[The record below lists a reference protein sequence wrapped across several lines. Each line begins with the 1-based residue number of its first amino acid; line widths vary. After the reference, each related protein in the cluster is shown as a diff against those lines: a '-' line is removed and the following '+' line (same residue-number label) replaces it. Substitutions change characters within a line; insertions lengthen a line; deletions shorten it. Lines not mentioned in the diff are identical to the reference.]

1 MARKRKSKR
10 PSRKVA
16 PAAKKVLFSPRR
28 ISILIVALIL
38 ATGLFIVRNY
48 FLNSPDFII
57 KEVELRGE
65 NVPGSYLADELS
77 RMAVD
82 ENMFAVNLKDIES
95 SVKRDYFEI
104 KDIHVKRI
112 FPNKM
117 VFFIERRKAIALL
130 SSKQYYSVDDEGM
143 ILKDVSK
150 NRRERL
156 PVIKGIHVREKDI
169 GKRLISPAWGKAQK
183 LLEEL
188 SKTGIAESYDI
199 SQIDVANSRNLYFYI
214 DDGLQ
219 IKIGGEDFKK
229 RLRNLKRVLSDP
241 EIDSSDIRY
250 IDLRFKDIVIGPK

>member
-10 PSRKVA
+10 RARKAV
-16 PAAKKVLFSPRR
+16 PAAKKILFSPGTL
-28 ISILIVALIL
+28 SILIVALIL
-38 ATGLFIVRNY
+38 ITGFFIARNY

-77 RMAVD
+77 RMAVS
-82 ENMFAVNLKDIES
+82 ENIFAVNLKDIEN

-112 FPNKM
+112 LPDKM
-117 VFFIERRKAIALL
+117 VFYVERRKAIALL
-130 SSKQYYSVDDEGM
+130 NSKQYYSVDDEGM
-143 ILKDVSK
+143 ILKDASE
-150 NRRERL
+150 NRLERL
-156 PVIKGIHVREKDI
+156 PVIKGINVREKDI
-169 GKRLISPAWGKAQK
+169 GKRLISPAWGKVRE

-199 SQIDVANSRNLYFYI
+199 SQIDAANSGNLSFYI

-229 RLRNLKRVLSDP
+229 RLGDLKRVLSDP
-241 EIDSSDIRY
+241 EIDSSDISY